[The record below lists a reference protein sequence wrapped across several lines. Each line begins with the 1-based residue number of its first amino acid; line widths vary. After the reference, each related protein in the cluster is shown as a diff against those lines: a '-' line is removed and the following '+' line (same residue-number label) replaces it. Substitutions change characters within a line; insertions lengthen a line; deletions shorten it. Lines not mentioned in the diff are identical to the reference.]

1 MMNRRSVVGLVVVL
15 AIALSSPL
23 LAADGKA
30 LYESKCAMCHGKDGV
45 AKPAGKGSRNFN
57 DPAFQKA
64 ATSESIEKITAEGKG
79 KMPAYRS
86 KLKEEQIKSIAAHIK
101 TLGS

>member
-1 MMNRRSVVGLVVVL
+1 MFRRTVMIV
-15 AIALSSPL
+15 
-23 LAADGKA
+23 AAAAVAATFASAAEDGKT
-30 LYESKCAMCHGKDGV
+30 LYEQKCAMCHGKDGV

-57 DPAFQKA
+57 DPAFWKA